1 MRLTVTLLAATA
13 LTVGALY
20 AYSNGTRQ
28 VDLPASAETTPSLAG
43 SPVFARTGAA
53 PLIDF
58 SGVQA
63 RLGGEPTRVLVLGTP
78 HLDALPEA
86 AFTPDHLD
94 LLVRRLGDWSPDII
108 AIEAVGGRTCD
119 TLRRYGNLYPG
130 VADGYCHD
138 PAPALDSLQM
148 GQPDAALAVLT
159 TLSEWPDQPTAGDR
173 RQLALR
179 FFGAGEPWS
188 AALQWSRLD
197 PDERIAAD
205 GVTDALRER
214 LDSMLTSRNEN
225 NLIALR
231 LARVLDLEQLAAMDD
246 HSADFIQV
254 LAPPELGPVI
264 QSVWQA
270 DHPLDADMAAA
281 RETYIGSAGAVLDGY
296 RFLNSEPYQRY
307 VIEGD
312 FGRAAATPDEQAV
325 ARQYVAWWQVR
336 GLRMA
341 ANVVEAAGNQ
351 PGARVLV
358 IVGASHK
365 AYFDAYLDQMHDIE
379 LVSVEAVLADPETG
393 EDAP

>member
-1 MRLTVTLLAATA
+1 MRLTVTLIIAAALAATA
-13 LTVGALY
+13 LFAWSGRTEHVELP
-20 AYSNGTRQ
+20 
-28 VDLPASAETTPSLAG
+28 VDEELASSLAG
-43 SPVFARTGAA
+43 SPVFSRSGAS

-63 RLGGEPTRVLVLGTP
+63 RLGGEPTQVLVLGTA
-78 HLDALPEA
+78 HLNGLPETT
-86 AFTPDHLD
+86 FTPDHLD
-94 LLVRRLGDWSPDII
+94 LLVERLADWSPDII
-108 AIEAVGGRTCD
+108 AIEAVSGRTCD
-119 TLRRYGNLYPG
+119 TLRRYGDLYPG
-130 VADGYCHD
+130 VADSYCYD
-138 PAPALDSLQM
+138 PALALESLQM
-148 GQPDAALAVLT
+148 NQPSAALAVLT
-159 TLSEWPDQPTAGDR
+159 TLAEWPDAPTDSDR
-173 RQLALR
+173 RQLATR

-197 PDERIAAD
+197 SDERIAAD
-205 GVTDALRER
+205 GVSNSLRDQ
-214 LDSMLTSRNEN
+214 LDRMLTSRNEN
-225 NLIALR
+225 NLLALR
-231 LARVLDLEQLAAMDD
+231 LARALDLERVAAMDD
-246 HSADFIQV
+246 HSADIIQV

-264 QSVWQA
+264 QSIWQA
-270 DHPLDADMAAA
+270 EHPRDAEVSAA
-281 RETYIGSAGAVLDGY
+281 RERHTGSAEAMLEGY

-312 FGRAAATPDEQAV
+312 FGRAAATPDEDAV

-379 LVSVEAVLADPETG
+379 LVDVQAVLADPEPEG
-393 EDAP
+393 EAP

>member
-1 MRLTVTLLAATA
+1 MRLTVTLLATFALAGAAVYAYLGLNGDSGAPAVEHTA
-13 LTVGALY
+13 LG
-20 AYSNGTRQ
+20 
-28 VDLPASAETTPSLAG
+28 LPG
-43 SPVFARTGAA
+43 SPDFTRTGAA

-58 SGVQA
+58 SGVQVQ
-63 RLGGEPTRVLVLGTP
+63 LGGEPTRVLVLGTT
-78 HLDALPEA
+78 HLNALPED
-86 AFTPDHLD
+86 AFSPDHLD
-94 LLVRRLGDWSPDII
+94 LVIDRLTDWAPQII

-119 TLRRYGNLYPG
+119 VLRRYGDLYPG
-130 VADGYCHD
+130 VADTYCYD
-138 PAPALDSLQM
+138 PAPALETLQM
-148 GQPDAALAVLT
+148 DQPTAALAVLT
-159 TLSEWPDQPTAGDR
+159 TLSEWPEHPGANDR
-173 RQLALR
+173 RQLAAQ

-197 PDERIAAD
+197 SDDRIAAD
-205 GVTDALRER
+205 GVSEALRAQLDR
-214 LDSMLTSRNEN
+214 LLTSRNEN
-225 NLIALR
+225 NLLALR
-231 LARVLDLEQLAAMDD
+231 LARALGLERLAAMDD
-246 HSADFIQV
+246 HSADIIQV
-254 LAPPELGPVI
+254 LAPPELGPAI

-270 DHPLDADMAAA
+270 DHPRDAEMAEA
-281 RETYIGSAGAVLDGY
+281 EDGYMGSPEAVLDGY

-312 FGRAAATPDEQAV
+312 FGRAAATPDADAV

-341 ANVVEAAGNQ
+341 ANVVEAAGNR

-379 LVSVEAVLADPETG
+379 LVDVQAVLADPEIS